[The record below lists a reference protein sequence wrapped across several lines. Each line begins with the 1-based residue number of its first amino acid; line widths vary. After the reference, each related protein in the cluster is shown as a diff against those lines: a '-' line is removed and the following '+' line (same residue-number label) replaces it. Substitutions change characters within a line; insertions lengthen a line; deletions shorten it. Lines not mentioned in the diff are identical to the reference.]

1 MTVCS
6 LRFKR
11 KGHYY
16 NRMEHVNFMTSMM
29 ICKCLL
35 LVFFFA
41 DEPRACI
48 DEHILQEV
56 AQRAFERWP
65 ISWTC
70 AASTFIFFRE
80 NLKETDAV
88 EMGFDLAFLHCQ
100 RGDSEELAGIQKY
113 HAEFLRLADLLT
125 TITLPEVPRVST
137 GLWKAQSDHA
147 CICRKETVGR
157 FSILY

>member
-1 MTVCS
+1 M
-6 LRFKR
+6 
-11 KGHYY
+11 
-16 NRMEHVNFMTSMM
+16 
-29 ICKCLL
+29 
-35 LVFFFA
+35 FFFA

-88 EMGFDLAFLHCQ
+88 EMGFDLAQVRDALLRLCQPEFWSFLHCQ